1 MAKLRPLG
9 ARLASPRARIALAA
23 FCMQL
28 ALGAVYGWSVFLNPL
43 REQFAA
49 GKPETNLTFTIT
61 LAVLGITAG
70 FGGGLQRRIG
80 PRATATIAGILYG
93 SGLILSGFASNLIAV
108 YLFYGVL
115 GGVGLGL
122 GYIVPLAVL
131 IKWFPDKR
139 GFITGLAV
147 TGFGLGAL
155 VTSPLATELIKTY
168 GVQSTLLLLGTAYL
182 AIVVVAAQFLRP
194 APDNYAPPGWTP
206 VAPDTL
212 RSGVELRL
220 AEALRTPHWYLLWS
234 MLALNVTAGAALI
247 SVAAPLAQEL
257 TRVDPTVG
265 AIAVC
270 VISLFNGL
278 GRLIWGALSDG
289 LGRARTFMALFL
301 LQALAFAVLPA
312 VDHFALFLVPA
323 AVIALCYGG
332 GFGTMPA
339 FASDVFGAKNAGT
352 IYGAMLTAWSAGAIV
367 GPLFIAGVP
376 YRMAL
381 PMIAGMLA
389 AAATM
394 PLIFMVLVQ
403 RRALAS
409 AGICHCPTDQS
420 RLTGVASPSSTACS
434 LVLQVGLPVHETN
447 SAGHAHHRRRIVGS
461 WRSGVTASEQRSF
474 PALSASMKHLV
485 SLGLAAALAL
495 GLNATPA
502 EAGPCSNEI
511 AQIESALRRPG
522 ADVGPTGSQTIG
534 AQLHRQPT
542 PGSVERAEE
551 RADSRLDAALA
562 RARTFDAQD
571 NRTECLK
578 AVEEIRLLIGMQ

>member
-1 MAKLRPLG
+1 VAKLRPLG
-9 ARLASPRARIALAA
+9 ARLASPRVHIALAA

-168 GVQSTLLLLGTAYL
+168 GVQSTLILLGATYL

-206 VAPDTL
+206 VAQDTL

-257 TRVDPTVG
+257 TRVDPTVS

-289 LGRARTFMALFL
+289 LGRRARSW
-301 LQALAFAVLPA
+301 PCSCCR
-312 VDHFALFLVPA
+312 H
-323 AVIALCYGG
+323 
-332 GFGTMPA
+332 
-339 FASDVFGAKNAGT
+339 
-352 IYGAMLTAWSAGAIV
+352 
-367 GPLFIAGVP
+367 
-376 YRMAL
+376 
-381 PMIAGMLA
+381 
-389 AAATM
+389 
-394 PLIFMVLVQ
+394 
-403 RRALAS
+403 
-409 AGICHCPTDQS
+409 
-420 RLTGVASPSSTACS
+420 SPSPCCRPSTILRCCS
-434 LVLQVGLPVHETN
+434 
-447 SAGHAHHRRRIVGS
+447 
-461 WRSGVTASEQRSF
+461 F
-474 PALSASMKHLV
+474 
-485 SLGLAAALAL
+485 
-495 GLNATPA
+495 
-502 EAGPCSNEI
+502 
-511 AQIESALRRPG
+511 RP
-522 ADVGPTGSQTIG
+522 Q
-534 AQLHRQPT
+534 
-542 PGSVERAEE
+542 
-551 RADSRLDAALA
+551 
-562 RARTFDAQD
+562 
-571 NRTECLK
+571 
-578 AVEEIRLLIGMQ
+578 